1 MKNAHSYKSNLKLS
15 IFIVFKPKYAKLCK
29 KIPIMYQLW
38 QNHQKCVS
46 LLKTLFLNVLTH
58 VGIFLSFF
66 LTIILFLRFLINF
79 WFSFSRP
86 KLSNIRLLHE
96 LHLRSLLTSSWS
108 TLPTP
113 PLFVA
118 NSKLKYVIS
127 KLIQETTKQ
136 PNYTSSLLF
145 SSNFFLGSLYTI
157 NLRV

>member
-1 MKNAHSYKSNLKLS
+1 MGKTIQFSHGMEVESRKCEEEEDIIQGQNCQSIKMKNAHSYKSNLKLS

-96 LHLRSLLTSSWS
+96 LHLRSLLTSS
-108 TLPTP
+108 
-113 PLFVA
+113 
-118 NSKLKYVIS
+118 
-127 KLIQETTKQ
+127 
-136 PNYTSSLLF
+136 
-145 SSNFFLGSLYTI
+145 
-157 NLRV
+157 